1 MEVSEDL
8 LESIEISLHAMGRAL
23 LRDVADVLNIPSK
36 VLIQRIYGPGGIGA
50 EKVKLVLSTT
60 QQQQQQT
67 THCKV
72 LVHHYSGAFYC
83 GIPVKDGAQFCEKHY
98 KTPVP
103 IDRTHGLKLTSIQGY
118 PDLFA
123 TPQGYVIT
131 KEGVAVG
138 VLKDT
143 ILYKF

>member
-23 LRDVADVLNIPSK
+23 LRDVADVLNIPPK

-60 QQQQQQT
+60 QQQQQT

-83 GIPVKDGAQFCEKHY
+83 GIPVKDRAQFCEKHY